1 MTAILAALC
10 LRPSARAPPPVGV
23 LLKTKAKVQ
32 FDRAVTERSK
42 LLFCVF
48 QPFQSGSIS
57 ALFSRFNC
65 PVGRGLQPVRGAA
78 LLSDYGLLDSYVFKD
93 RPTTALSSLEGK
105 QFNLPFVRPI
115 GQAQTR
121 DFPARS

>member
-1 MTAILAALC
+1 MPPT
-10 LRPSARAPPPVGV
+10 PHSA
-23 LLKTKAKVQ
+23 LLKTKAEVQ
-32 FDRAVTERSK
+32 FERPVES
-42 LLFCVF
+42 LSAPLFPVF
-48 QPFQSGSIS
+48 QPSNLGPIFC
-57 ALFSRFNC
+57 LFSRFNC

-105 QFNLPFVRPI
+105 QFNVPFVRPI